1 VFFFVVVYSFS
12 FARLKNGISGFQ
24 LIYLAKPVPRDMILI
39 ADSGGSKI
47 DWRFIQNDGSIG
59 QANTPGFNPYYQ
71 PIEDLKKNVQEV
83 LLPKI
88 NQQQGDVSKIFFY
101 GAGVS
106 SVKNQLTIKSAFLEF
121 FPEAQIEIGWDLL
134 AAARAL
140 CGHEAGIACIMGTGS
155 NSCLYDGTAIVD
167 NVANLGWILAD
178 EGSGAHLGRQFL
190 VDYLRNKLPKTLAAQ
205 FHERFPLTREEFL
218 EKVYQQERPS
228 AFLASFTKFL
238 FQHLKESYCYDLVY
252 RSFSEFYENN
262 VMQYKNYQ
270 DLKVHFTG
278 SIAFYFSDVLRQ
290 VANDKGIT
298 VKNIL
303 EGPIAGLTLYH
314 QNESN

>member
-1 VFFFVVVYSFS
+1 
-12 FARLKNGISGFQ
+12 
-24 LIYLAKPVPRDMILI
+24 MILI
-39 ADSGGSKI
+39 ADSGGSKT
-47 DWRFIQNDGSIG
+47 DWRLIDNSGTVN
-59 QANTPGFNPYYQ
+59 QASAPGFNPYYQ
-71 PIEDLKKNVQEV
+71 PIDDLKRSVQEL

-88 NQQQGDVSKIFFY
+88 NEDVNKIFFY

-121 FPEAQIEIGWDLL
+121 FPGAHIEIGWDLL

-140 CGHEAGIACIMGTGS
+140 CGHEPGIACIMGTGS
-155 NSCLYDGTAIVD
+155 NSCLYDGNKIIG

-178 EGSGAHLGRQFL
+178 EGSGANIGRKFL
-190 VDYLRNKLPKTLAAQ
+190 VDYLREVMPENLRNQ
-205 FHERFPLTREEFL
+205 FRERYPLSREEFL

-228 AFLASFTKFL
+228 AFLASFTKFI
-238 FQHLKESYCYDLVY
+238 FQHLKDPYCYKLIYD
-252 RSFSEFYENN
+252 SFAEFYENN
-262 VMQYKNYQ
+262 VMKYDNYKN
-270 DLKVHFTG
+270 LKVHFTG

-303 EGPIAGLTLYH
+303 EGPIAGLTLFH
-314 QNESN
+314 KNDIN

>member
-1 VFFFVVVYSFS
+1 
-12 FARLKNGISGFQ
+12 
-24 LIYLAKPVPRDMILI
+24 MILI
-39 ADSGGSKI
+39 ADSGGSKT
-47 DWRFIQNDGSIG
+47 DWRLIDNSGAVN
-59 QANTPGFNPYYQ
+59 QANAPGFNPYYQ
-71 PIEDLKKNVQEV
+71 PIDDLKKSVQEL

-88 NQQQGDVSKIFFY
+88 NEEVNKIFFY

-121 FPEAQIEIGWDLL
+121 FPGAHIEIGWDLL

-140 CGHEAGIACIMGTGS
+140 CGHEPGIACIMGTGS
-155 NSCLYDGTAIVD
+155 NSCLYDGNKIIG

-178 EGSGAHLGRQFL
+178 EGSGANIGRKFL
-190 VDYLRNKLPKTLAAQ
+190 VDYLREVMPENLRNQ
-205 FHERFPLTREEFL
+205 FRERYPLSREEFL

-228 AFLASFTKFL
+228 AFLASFTKFI
-238 FQHLKESYCYDLVY
+238 FQHLKEPYCYQLIY
-252 RSFSEFYENN
+252 NSFAEFYENN
-262 VMQYKNYQ
+262 VMMYDNYKN
-270 DLKVHFTG
+270 LKVHFTG

-314 QNESN
+314 KKDIN